1 MFSLPVAGEA
11 EGSCDSNPIRL
22 EGITK
27 TEFKRFLQVLLLGA
41 FEEAAAPDSVFD
53 MWFPVVKLARMWEF
67 DAIHKRAVQNMP
79 YERISRPSA
88 EKVGLAV
95 HYDIQPWLLP
105 AVNELARRKE
115 PLENDDLAV
124 LGPEL
129 ALKVAAVR
137 ESLAVSRS
145 HYKGTPRLTSGLRDA
160 SMVDFTSVIKSVFQL
175 SDKVCAPETGDEES
189 GI

>member
-41 FEEAAAPDSVFD
+41 FEETTASDSVFD

-79 YERISRPSA
+79 YERISRPSV
-88 EKVGLAV
+88 EKVGFAV
-95 HYDIQPWLLP
+95 HYDIQPWFLP

-115 PLENDDLAV
+115 PLGNDDLAV

-137 ESLAVSRS
+137 ESFAINRNGLL
-145 HYKGTPRLTSGLRDA
+145 KLTSGLRDA

-175 SDKVCAPETGDEES
+175 SGCGISSFTCAR
-189 GI
+189 